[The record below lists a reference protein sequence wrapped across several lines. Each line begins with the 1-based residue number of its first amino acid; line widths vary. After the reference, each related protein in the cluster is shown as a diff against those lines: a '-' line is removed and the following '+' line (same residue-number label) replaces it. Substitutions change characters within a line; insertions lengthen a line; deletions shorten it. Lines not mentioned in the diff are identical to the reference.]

1 MGSAMRGLRPA
12 VLACGFVLAAT
23 AAAVAQDYP
32 SKTVHL
38 VVPAAPGGITDIMA
52 RLMAEHVG
60 RALNQRMVVENK
72 PAGGGNVGIGS
83 VAQAAPDGYT
93 LLLANVGQIACNPW
107 LYKDVP
113 FDTMKELVGVGP
125 VGAGPSIL
133 MVNAALPVATAK
145 EFIAFAKANPG
156 KLNYGTAGPAGM
168 PRIVGEQFNHVYGV
182 EVASIPYRGAAPAA
196 VGLGAGEVQAGFIAL
211 GSVKAQVQAGTI
223 RLLAVV
229 SPRRLSG
236 APDLPTFD
244 EAGLP
249 GFDLLNWFG
258 VVAPAGT
265 PRPAIEKLNLA
276 MKAMVDEPA
285 VRARFAEA
293 GIEAMAEPPADFDAR
308 IRRDYEKYGEIIKRT
323 GMRVE

>member
-1 MGSAMRGLRPA
+1 MHSPARGLRP
-12 VLACGFVLAAT
+12 VLIACAFVLS
-23 AAAVAQDYP
+23 AAAAAAQDYP
-32 SKTVHL
+32 SRTIHL

-52 RLMAEHVG
+52 RMMAEHVG
-60 RALNQRMVVENK
+60 KSLNQRFVVENK

-113 FDTMKELVGVGP
+113 FDTMKQLAGVAP

-133 MVNAALPVATAK
+133 MVHAKLPVATAK
-145 EFIAFAKANPG
+145 EFIAYAKANPG

-182 EVASIPYRGAAPAA
+182 EIATIPYRGAAPAA
-196 VGLGAGEVQAGFIAL
+196 VGIGAGEVQAGFIAL

-229 SPRRLSG
+229 SPKRLAG

-258 VVAPAGT
+258 VAAPAGT
-265 PRPAIEKLNLA
+265 PREALDKLSQA
-276 MKAMVDEPA
+276 MKAMVAEPA
-285 VRARFAEA
+285 VQARFAEA
-293 GIEAMAEPPADFDAR
+293 GIESMWESPADFDAR